1 MEERVRRGD
10 VAQRM
15 SAWLL
20 GTFAALALLLVALG
34 VYGVMSQGV
43 QQRPREIG
51 VRLAMGAARGDI
63 LRLIIGRAWCWR
75 SRGIVLGLALAVP
88 SMKLLTTLLYQVQPG
103 DPWVFAPWLCCSSVT
118 LLAGYVPAQRATR
131 LDPLS
136 TLRAE

>member
-1 MEERVRRGD
+1 
-10 VAQRM
+10 M

-34 VYGVMSQGV
+34 VYGVVSQGV
-43 QQRPREIG
+43 QQRTREIG

-63 LRLIIGRAWCWR
+63 LRLIIGRVLTI
-75 SRGIVLGLALAVP
+75 SSIGILLGLALSVP

-103 DPWVFAPWLCCSSVT
+103 DPWVLAPLAVLLLGIG